1 MSAETKFVVDECAP
15 EAPKTVSKAVVE
27 QFIAQLLQN
36 LNTMAMNPQFAV
48 PAKSMMCDLMVSSV
62 LCGLVPMSFFTPTP
76 MGGKHV

>member
-1 MSAETKFVVDECAP
+1 MTDISKEEIVEYPKVDTV
-15 EAPKTVSKAVVE
+15 PKAAVE
-27 QFIAQLLQN
+27 GFIAQLLQN

-62 LCGLVPMSFFTPTP
+62 MCGLVPMSFFTPTP

>member
-1 MSAETKFVVDECAP
+1 MTDISKEEIVEYPKVDTV
-15 EAPKTVSKAVVE
+15 PKAAVE
-27 QFIAQLLQN
+27 GFIAQLLQG

-62 LCGLVPMSFFTPTP
+62 MCGLVPMSFFTPTP

>member
-1 MSAETKFVVDECAP
+1 MTDISKEEIVEYPKVDTV
-15 EAPKTVSKAVVE
+15 PKAAVE
-27 QFIAQLLQN
+27 GFIAQLLQN

>member
-1 MSAETKFVVDECAP
+1 MTDVTETIVESP
-15 EAPKTVSKAVVE
+15 EINMVPKATVE
-27 QFIAQLLQN
+27 GFIAQLLQN

-62 LCGLVPMSFFTPTP
+62 LYGLVSMSFFTPTP